1 MKALKRYKTFMTILC
16 IQMLLIG
23 QVSGM
28 VDSRP
33 LLADEEQSYYY
44 EAQELEKLGV
54 FKGTN
59 QGFELSREPS
69 RLEALIMMMR
79 MLGLEEDV
87 LEREDSTSYFLDV
100 PTWGFEYVNLAYERG
115 LTQGVDEKLFGMERQ
130 VDAKMFITFML
141 RALNYDDKKGDFQ
154 YQEAVEFALDIG
166 MIDEELKEEL
176 DQETFTRNY
185 VAKIVFNTLNAP
197 LANDERTLSR
207 YLIDAGKLAQA
218 EQTKGPVE
226 TPTSDNLIEDLIE
239 DDDEK
244 NIELTPIMGESE
256 ATAHQLAAYL
266 LSKNPNPK
274 INISV
279 TEFAQLWIDEGRAE
293 GVRGDIAFAQACHET
308 GFFKFGGSAL
318 PEWNNYTGLGV
329 TGAEYNPETVV
340 IKEFKEGVRTFWTPE
355 GSAVAVVFEHPQQG
369 VQATIQHLKAYASKE
384 ALVKAVVDPRFD
396 YVTRAIAPYFEDLGG
411 KWAYPGYNKSKYSS
425 LEEAKTAGDSYGHS
439 ILKKYEEIIRM
450 K

>member
-1 MKALKRYKTFMTILC
+1 
-16 IQMLLIG
+16 
-23 QVSGM
+23 
-28 VDSRP
+28 
-33 LLADEEQSYYY
+33 
-44 EAQELEKLGV
+44 
-54 FKGTN
+54 
-59 QGFELSREPS
+59 
-69 RLEALIMMMR
+69 
-79 MLGLEEDV
+79 
-87 LEREDSTSYFLDV
+87 
-100 PTWGFEYVNLAYERG
+100 
-115 LTQGVDEKLFGMERQ
+115 MERQ
-130 VDAKMFITFML
+130 VDAKMFVTFML

-154 YQEAVEFALDIG
+154 YEEAVKFALNIG

-207 YLIDAGKLAQA
+207 YLIDEGKLVQA
-218 EQTKGPVE
+218 DQTKGPSE
-226 TPTSDNLIEDLIE
+226 TPTNDDSSEKNFDDLIE
-239 DDDEK
+239 ELIENEDEK
-244 NIELTPIMGESE
+244 NITLTPIMGESE

-308 GFFKFGGSAL
+308 GFFKYGGSAL

-329 TGAEYNPETVV
+329 TGAEYDPETVV
-340 IKEFKEGVRTFWTPE
+340 IKEYKKGITTFWTPE
-355 GSAVAVVFEHPQQG
+355 GRAVAVVFEHPKQG

-384 ALVKAVVDPRFD
+384 ALVKEVVDPRFD
-396 YVTRAIAPYFEDLGG
+396 YVTRGIAPYFEDLGG
-411 KWAYPGYNKSKYSS
+411 RWAYPGYSTFKYSS
-425 LEEAKTAGDSYGHS
+425 LEDALEAKDSYGHI
-439 ILKKYEEIIRM
+439 ILKKYEEIKRM